1 MLLNDVKL
9 QGVVDE
15 IEEKTYP
22 DGCVIT
28 YFKLL
33 YDRVSRTDVFTCR
46 VFVRN
51 KDGKSAFMDS
61 VKNGDTVQIS
71 GILTTSGS
79 NQRACVD
86 VHWWNVWPKPV
97 TSGEV

>member
-15 IEEKTYP
+15 IETKKYP

-28 YFKLL
+28 YFKLR
-33 YDRVSRTDVFTCR
+33 YDRATRTDVFTCR
-46 VFVRN
+46 VFLR
-51 KDGKSAFMDS
+51 GPGAPFTAT
-61 VKNGDTVQIS
+61 VKNGDTVQIA
-71 GILTTSGS
+71 GILTTAGS

-86 VHWWNVWPKPV
+86 VHWWNVWPLPV
-97 TSGEV
+97 LKGGGY